1 MKKISA
7 LLLAGVMAAT
17 ALAGCGGSNST
28 TAKGS
33 SETENDWTYIQNK
46 GEFVIGIT
54 YFEPMNYMDENGN
67 LTGFETE
74 FATKV
79 CEKMGVTPKFQKIDW
94 DSKEV
99 ELNAKT
105 IDCIWNGLTITD
117 ERKENMDISTPYMEN
132 KQVMV
137 AKADLAD
144 QLTSADSLKGKT
156 VVAEK
161 KSAGEEVAQSDEFF
175 TSADYVSVDSQ
186 AKALLEVKSGTADVA
201 VIDYVMS
208 IGTLAEG
215 SDYSDLKVVSDKA
228 FSPEQYGIALRKD
241 STETLKKLD
250 DAIQACADDGS
261 LEQIAAKY
269 NLQDLLLVKAK

>member
-105 IDCIWNGLTITD
+105 IDCIWNGFTMTG
-117 ERKENMDISTPYMEN
+117 R
-132 KQVMV
+132 
-137 AKADLAD
+137 
-144 QLTSADSLKGKT
+144 
-156 VVAEK
+156 
-161 KSAGEEVAQSDEFF
+161 EE
-175 TSADYVSVDSQ
+175 
-186 AKALLEVKSGTADVA
+186 
-201 VIDYVMS
+201 
-208 IGTLAEG
+208 
-215 SDYSDLKVVSDKA
+215 DYSV
-228 FSPEQYGIALRKD
+228 RK
-241 STETLKKLD
+241 
-250 DAIQACADDGS
+250 I
-261 LEQIAAKY
+261 
-269 NLQDLLLVKAK
+269 

>member
-105 IDCIWNGLTITD
+105 IDCIWNGLTITE
-117 ERKENMDISTPYMEN
+117 ERQENMSISTPYMEN

-137 AKADLAD
+137 AKADIAISLHRQMHLRVRLSLQRRSQQVKRLPRVMNSLQAPIMF
-144 QLTSADSLKGKT
+144 QLTHRQRLCLRL
-156 VVAEK
+156 
-161 KSAGEEVAQSDEFF
+161 
-175 TSADYVSVDSQ
+175 SQ
-186 AKALLEVKSGTADVA
+186 AQL
-201 VIDYVMS
+201 M
-208 IGTLAEG
+208 
-215 SDYSDLKVVSDKA
+215 
-228 FSPEQYGIALRKD
+228 LRL
-241 STETLKKLD
+241 STM
-250 DAIQACADDGS
+250 
-261 LEQIAAKY
+261 
-269 NLQDLLLVKAK
+269 

>member
-105 IDCIWNGLTITD
+105 IDCIWNGLTITE
-117 ERKENMDISTPYMEN
+117 ERQENMSISTPYMEN
-132 KQVMV
+132 KQVIDR
-137 AKADLAD
+137 K
-144 QLTSADSLKGKT
+144 S
-156 VVAEK
+156 VV
-161 KSAGEEVAQSDEFF
+161 
-175 TSADYVSVDSQ
+175 
-186 AKALLEVKSGTADVA
+186 
-201 VIDYVMS
+201 
-208 IGTLAEG
+208 
-215 SDYSDLKVVSDKA
+215 
-228 FSPEQYGIALRKD
+228 
-241 STETLKKLD
+241 
-250 DAIQACADDGS
+250 
-261 LEQIAAKY
+261 
-269 NLQDLLLVKAK
+269 